1 MYTISIPTNT
11 DSHEVAATT
20 IKKKPGQAGHDGASD
35 LRTRRVETRVS
46 PHEHA
51 TICSYAN
58 SQGFNSIAQ
67 YIRQQALYAS
77 SDSPLSQHNILLAC
91 QAELNDIAS
100 HVNQIAHHLTKGE
113 PLDDEI
119 LMVMMQI
126 LDLAEEN
133 LKRITK
139 ESVNTTTGAV

>member
-1 MYTISIPTNT
+1 MYTISIPTT
-11 DSHEVAATT
+11 DPHEDAAT
-20 IKKKPGQAGHDGASD
+20 IVKKKPGQAGHDGTSD

-77 SDSPLSQHNILLAC
+77 SDSSFRQHNILLAC
-91 QAELNDIAS
+91 HAELNDIAS
-100 HVNQIAHHLTKGE
+100 QVNQIARHLTEGE
-113 PLDDEI
+113 PLDEEV

-139 ESVNTTTGAV
+139 ESVKTTTGAV